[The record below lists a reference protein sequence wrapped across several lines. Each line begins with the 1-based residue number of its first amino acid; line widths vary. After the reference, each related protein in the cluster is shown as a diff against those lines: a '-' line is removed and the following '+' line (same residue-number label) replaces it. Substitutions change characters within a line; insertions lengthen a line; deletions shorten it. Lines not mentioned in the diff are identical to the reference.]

1 MKTSSQKAVRR
12 RQGFTLIELMISM
25 AVLMVVL
32 GVAFRYI
39 SVATQRSQAE
49 QTKIDLSQ
57 EAREFVDEFER
68 DLHQVGYP
76 GCRMFAGAYGG
87 LACNTYPGTAY
98 SLSTVASGLIYVS
111 NYEVAFEGDVDGDG
125 VVDSVWYRVYDSDN
139 NFPPTGTCPCTIRR
153 AQNPKTATAPLSQ
166 VPTNWSQELQNLV
179 NSGTTPTD
187 GSVYGNGLPIAGT
200 TMWGTSNTALYAA
213 MTTFKDYPV
222 FTAFDQNG
230 NSVALLKDISVD
242 GPSQMARIKSIRLT
256 VNILANANNGY
267 DLKTH
272 LRPVMTL
279 VGDGRIAN
287 CPVAPLYPCN

>member
-1 MKTSSQKAVRR
+1 MKTSRQNAVRR
-12 RQGFTLIELMISM
+12 QQGFTLIELMISM
-25 AVLMVVL
+25 AILLVVL
-32 GVAFRYI
+32 GIAFMFI

-49 QTKIDLSQ
+49 QTKMDLTQ

-76 GCRMFAGAYGG
+76 GCRMFAGTSGG

-125 VVDSVWYRVYDSDN
+125 VVDSVWYRVVDSDGS
-139 NFPPTGTCPCTIRR
+139 FPPSGTCPCTIKR
-153 AQNPKTATAPLSQ
+153 AQNAKTATAPLSQ
-166 VPTNWSQELQNLV
+166 VPANFSQELQNLV

-187 GSVYGNGLPIAGT
+187 GSVYGNGLSIAGS
-200 TMWGTSNTALYAA
+200 TMWGTSNTSYYAA
-213 MTTFKDYPV
+213 ITTFKDYPV
-222 FTAFDQNG
+222 FTALDYTG
-230 NSVALLKDISVD
+230 TSVGLPKDISAD

-256 VNILANANNGY
+256 LNILANANNGY

-272 LRPVMTL
+272 SRPVMTL

-287 CPVAPLYPCN
+287 CPLDPTYPCN